1 MDKTI
6 VLSPVIALKVLETED
21 SLTINGV
28 DVPEGGCKIP
38 TNGDH
43 RIAMAFLVLGMIAKK
58 PITVDDV
65 SMIETSF
72 PKFLDIMENIGA
84 KFSREKG

>member
-1 MDKTI
+1 
-6 VLSPVIALKVLETED
+6 
-21 SLTINGV
+21 
-28 DVPEGGCKIP
+28 
-38 TNGDH
+38 
-43 RIAMAFLVLGMIAKK
+43 MAFLVLGMIAKK

-84 KFSREKG
+84 KFSREKGYENCEGRN

>member
-1 MDKTI
+1 MEKIRGTNKTT
-6 VLSPVIALKVLETED
+6 VIN
-21 SLTINGV
+21 SLTVLPRDILAIN
-28 DVPEGGCKIP
+28 IP